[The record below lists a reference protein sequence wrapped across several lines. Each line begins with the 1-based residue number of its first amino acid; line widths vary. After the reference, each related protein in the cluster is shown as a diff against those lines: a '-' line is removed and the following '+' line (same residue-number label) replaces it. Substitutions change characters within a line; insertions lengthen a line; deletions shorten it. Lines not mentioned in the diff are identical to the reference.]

1 MDTRFVQSFLMVVE
15 LGSVAEAARRLNLT
29 PAGVAQRVRAL
40 EAELGAAL
48 LTRVGRTVRPTEAGS
63 AVYQRA
69 DGVLQAIRELKA
81 AATLDV
87 GAGEVRFGAISTA
100 LTGILPKV
108 IKRMSELYPQ
118 IAIFVAPGTSV
129 ELYERVTSGDLD
141 AAIVVEPPFPVPKE
155 CDWQLMREEPLA
167 LIAPG
172 NTDMS
177 DPHRLLIEQPFVR
190 YDRNHWGGR
199 LADSYLRHCGISPRD
214 RFELDALEAIAV
226 MVDGGLGIS
235 LVPDWAQPWPAGLSL
250 AKWIIHD
257 PAFTRRI
264 GLIWNRSSLQLRLI
278 KSLVQQSDMALLRGQ
293 HTSDRAAIQ
302 RI

>member
-1 MDTRFVQSFLMVVE
+1 
-15 LGSVAEAARRLNLT
+15 
-29 PAGVAQRVRAL
+29 
-40 EAELGAAL
+40 
-48 LTRVGRTVRPTEAGS
+48 
-63 AVYQRA
+63 
-69 DGVLQAIRELKA
+69 
-81 AATLDV
+81 
-87 GAGEVRFGAISTA
+87 
-100 LTGILPKV
+100 
-108 IKRMSELYPQ
+108 
-118 IAIFVAPGTSV
+118 
-129 ELYERVTSGDLD
+129 
-141 AAIVVEPPFPVPKE
+141 
-155 CDWQLMREEPLA
+155 
-167 LIAPG
+167 
-172 NTDMS
+172 
-177 DPHRLLIEQPFVR
+177 VR